1 MSELTAALTRMF
13 GFEDFRPGQE
23 AVVRAAV
30 EGRDTLALMP
40 TGSGKSLTYQLAAM
54 LRPTPT
60 LVLSPLIA
68 LMKDQVDK
76 LPPEVAAQST
86 LINSSLDPD
95 EAAARLRGVS
105 EGRYRMLYVAPER
118 LRSRNFLDAIS
129 RIDVGLVVIDEV
141 HCVSMWGHDFRPDY
155 LFIRRALDALGT
167 PAILGMT
174 ATATPATEREIA
186 VALGREPEIVRTS
199 VVRPNLRYDVEI
211 VDGEEARL
219 RTLVRRLHEL
229 RGASAIVYA
238 RSRRSCESLARTLR
252 AHDLAAV
259 HYHAGLEP
267 AERAAAQEAFI
278 EGRIQTVVAT
288 TAFGMGI
295 DKPDIRLVA
304 LYNYPESLE
313 SYVQMVGRAGRD
325 GRASDTLLLAS
336 RADAQQLRRF
346 ARSDIPTVDDLR
358 SVYARLRGRS
368 EVSPEELGDEPD
380 PRVLV
385 GMLEQVGL
393 VRRGFDAGR
402 AMQIEVPDPPA
413 DAAARIDALLARY
426 EREALARTDRLVQ
439 LRRVAQLPAPAGGRA
454 LWGRRLRRDPG
465 GGCGMCDVCSPLAAP
480 VDEPAAVAPLPDDV
494 AGAIHRAALDLRW
507 PLGRT
512 GLAAML
518 RGSMSAPR
526 SAQRSSHFGVLA
538 AASQADIKRW
548 IQLLEVS
555 GALESF
561 ESEDGFRLLRAH
573 RAAALPRIGSP
584 AAAGPADEG
593 LFERL
598 RAWRLERARADEVPA
613 FVVLHDA
620 TLRELAT
627 AKPASEQD
635 LAAVKGFG
643 PTKLER
649 YARRRAGRDRSF
661 VEPTRLQSGPCGRSA
676 RTDRRALVAGS
687 AGFASLRS
695 SSSSGSSGRCR
706 SASA

>member
-1 MSELTAALTRMF
+1 MRSDPLRTLVRVSELKPALTRLF
-13 GFEDFRPGQE
+13 GFDDFRPGQE
-23 AVVRAAV
+23 QVVRAAV
-30 EGRDTLALMP
+30 DGRDTLALMP

-86 LINSSLDPD
+86 LINSSLSPD

-118 LRSRNFLDAIS
+118 LRQRSFLEAIAG
-129 RIDVGLVVIDEV
+129 IDVGLVVIDEV

-186 VALGREPEIVRTS
+186 TALGREPEVVRTS
-199 VVRPNLRYDVEI
+199 VVRPNLRYDVET
-211 VDGEEARL
+211 VDGEDDRV
-219 RTLVRRLHEL
+219 RTLVRRLREL
-229 RGASAIVYA
+229 RGASAIVYV
-238 RSRRSCESLARTLR
+238 RSRKGCEKLARTLR
-252 AHDLAAV
+252 GNDLAAL
-259 HYHAGLEP
+259 HYHAGME
-267 AERAAAQEAFI
+267 AEERAAAQEAFI

-368 EVSPEELGDEPD
+368 EVAPEELGDEPD

-426 EREALARTDRLVQ
+426 EQEALARTERLVSFAESRSCRHRQ
-439 LRRVAQLPAPAGGRA
+439 VAEHFGETLAE
-454 LWGRRLRRDPG
+454 
-465 GGCGMCDVCSPLAAP
+465 GCGMCDVCSPLAAA
-480 VDEPAAVAPLPDDV
+480 PAAKAPAAALPDDI
-494 AGAIHRAALDLRW
+494 AAAIHVAVLGLRW

-512 GLAAML
+512 GLTAML

-526 SAQRSSHFGVLA
+526 SAQRSPHFGLLA
-538 AASQADIKRW
+538 AASQADVKRW
-548 IQLLEVS
+548 IQLLETA

-561 ESEDGFRLLRAH
+561 ESEDGFRLLRDVQGAE
-573 RAAALPRIGSP
+573 LPRIGR
-584 AAAGPADEG
+584 AAADAGPVD
-593 LFERL
+593 
-598 RAWRLERARADEVPA
+598 
-613 FVVLHDA
+613 
-620 TLRELAT
+620 
-627 AKPASEQD
+627 
-635 LAAVKGFG
+635 
-643 PTKLER
+643 
-649 YARRRAGRDRSF
+649 
-661 VEPTRLQSGPCGRSA
+661 
-676 RTDRRALVAGS
+676 
-687 AGFASLRS
+687 
-695 SSSSGSSGRCR
+695 
-706 SASA
+706 

>member
-1 MSELTAALTRMF
+1 MRSDALRTLVRVSELELKDALRRLF
-13 GFEDFRPGQE
+13 GFEDFRPGQQ

-76 LPPEVAAQST
+76 LPPEVAAQAT

-95 EAAARLRGVS
+95 EAAARLRSVA
-105 EGRYRMLYVAPER
+105 EGRVRLLYVAPER
-118 LRSRNFLDAIS
+118 LRQRSFLDAIAG
-129 RIDVGLVVIDEV
+129 IDVGLVVIDEV

-155 LFIRRALDALGT
+155 LFIRRALEALGG

-174 ATATPATEREIA
+174 ATATPETERQIA
-186 VALGREPEIVRTS
+186 AALGREPEVVRTS
-199 VVRPNLRYDVEI
+199 VVRPNLRYDVAH
-211 VDGEEARL
+211 VDGEEGRL
-219 RTLVRRLHEL
+219 RILVRRLHEL

-238 RSRRSCESLARTLR
+238 RSRRSCETLARTLR
-252 AHDLAAV
+252 VHDLSAV

-267 AERAAAQEAFI
+267 QERAAAQEAFI
-278 EGRIQTVVAT
+278 EGRVQTVVAT

-304 LYNYPESLE
+304 LYNFPESLE

-325 GRASDTLLLAS
+325 GRPSDTLLLAS
-336 RADAQQLRRF
+336 PSDASQLRRF
-346 ARSDIPTVDDLR
+346 AQSDIPTVEHLR
-358 SVYARLRGRS
+358 AVYARLRGRV
-368 EVSPEELGDEPD
+368 EVTPEELGEEPD

-402 AMQIEVPDPPA
+402 GMQIEVPEPPA
-413 DAAARIDALLARY
+413 DAAQRIDELLARF
-426 EREALARTDRLVQ
+426 EEAALARADRLVRFAESRSCRHRQ
-439 LRRVAQLPAPAGGRA
+439 VAEHFGESHDG
-454 LWGRRLRRDPG
+454 D
-465 GGCGMCDVCSPLAAP
+465 CGSCDVCAPLVAP
-480 VDEPAAVAPLPDDV
+480 AEAPTATAPLPDDV
-494 AGAIHRAALDLRW
+494 AGTIHRAVLDLRW

-526 SAQRSSHFGVLA
+526 SAQRSPHFGALA
-538 AASQADIKRW
+538 AATQADVKRW
-548 IQLLEVS
+548 IQLLEVA
-555 GALESF
+555 GALEAF
-561 ESEDGFRLLRAH
+561 ESDDGFRLLRAVPGADLP
-573 RAAALPRIGSP
+573 RVGAAAH
-584 AAAGPADEG
+584 AGPADES

-598 RAWRLERARADEVPA
+598 RAWRLERARVDEVPA
-613 FVVLHDA
+613 YVVLHDA

-627 AKPASEQD
+627 AKPSSERD

-643 PTKLER
+643 PAKLER
-649 YARRRAGRDRSF
+649 YGADVLA
-661 VEPTRLQSGPCGRSA
+661 VIA
-676 RTDRRALVAGS
+676 AA
-687 AGFASLRS
+687 A
-695 SSSSGSSGRCR
+695 
-706 SASA
+706 

>member
-1 MSELTAALTRMF
+1 MF
-13 GFEDFRPGQE
+13 GFDDFRPGQE
-23 AVVRAAV
+23 AVVQAAV

-86 LINSSLDPD
+86 LINSSLDSD
-95 EAAARLRGVS
+95 DAAARLRGVS

-118 LRSRNFLDAIS
+118 LRSRSFLDAIS

-155 LFIRRALDALGT
+155 LFIRRALDALGR

-186 VALGREPEIVRTS
+186 VALGREPEVVRTS

-426 EREALARTDRLVQ
+426 EREALARTDRLVHFAESRSCRHRQ
-439 LRRVAQLPAPAGGRA
+439 VAEHFGETLVE
-454 LWGRRLRRDPG
+454 D
-465 GGCGMCDVCSPLAAP
+465 CGMCDVCSPLAAP
-480 VDEPAAVAPLPDDV
+480 LDEPAAVAPLPDDV

-526 SAQRSSHFGVLA
+526 SAQRSAHFGVLA

-548 IQLLEVS
+548 IQQLEVS

-573 RAAALPRIGSP
+573 PVAELPRIGTP
-584 AAAGPADEG
+584 AATGPADEG

-598 RAWRLERARADEVPA
+598 RAWRLERARAEEVPA

-627 AKPASEQD
+627 AKPASERD

-649 YARRRAGRDRSF
+649 YGSDVLA
-661 VEPTRLQSGPCGRSA
+661 VISA
-676 RTDRRALVAGS
+676 A
-687 AGFASLRS
+687 
-695 SSSSGSSGRCR
+695 
-706 SASA
+706 